1 MTTLALIT
9 GATSGIGEALAKRL
23 ASAGIP
29 LLLTG
34 RNNEKLELLQ
44 RELSRLTTVQT
55 FSADLATPE
64 GRALVVRRIQKDLPD
79 LLVLNA
85 GLGFY
90 GDSIN
95 LSSQQQREQ
104 LDVDLIAPTEQL
116 LAAARALTDAKRP
129 GTILLVASAL
139 AFLPCPGLALYAAAK
154 SHLLSL
160 GQALDLEL
168 SPLGIRVLVSCPGQV
183 ATNFS
188 SRATT
193 KQNPRKHGHK
203 IASSYAAERIW
214 KQIQEKKGVDLF
226 DARYALFIRL
236 AQLLPRRWVMS
247 ALYSSIKAR
256 I

>member
-9 GATSGIGEALAKRL
+9 GATSGIGEALARRL
-23 ASAGIP
+23 ASAGVP

-34 RNNEKLELLQ
+34 RNSEKLELLQ
-44 RELSRLTTVQT
+44 RELSRLTTIHT
-55 FSADLATPE
+55 FPADLSTPE
-64 GRALVVRRIQKDLPD
+64 GRATVVRRIQKDLPD

-90 GDSIN
+90 GDTIS
-95 LSSQQQREQ
+95 LTTKQQQEQ

-116 LAAARALTDAKRP
+116 LSAARALSDAKRP

-154 SHLLSL
+154 SHMLHL

-168 SPLGIRVLVSCPGQV
+168 APLGIRVLVCCPGQV

-188 SRATT
+188 SRATQ
-193 KQNPRKHGHK
+193 KQGRQHGHK
-203 IASSYAAERIW
+203 IPASYAAERIW

-226 DARYALFIRL
+226 DTRYALFVRL
-236 AQLLPRRWVMS
+236 AKLLPLRWVMN
-247 ALYSSIKAR
+247 ALHSSIKAR